1 MLRRPAR
8 PALRRTGIGRILE
21 RGLDRCRE
29 FFGRGGDAH
38 QVADRDY
45 LRQWRGHDRQAGRH
59 VLVELDRVDA
69 LDQRRDLE
77 GNDADRKIPY
87 RFGEFVVGNLA
98 GQFDIAQAVQR
109 RDDFGFGAAD
119 QLEADRRVVLG
130 GGPDPRRFE
139 PMVDG
144 AEVPDNRLI
153 FAAALAPRATEVLD
167 RCAIADQRA
176 RPDRRYPVGQWL
188 GGGDQEIGAADQAL
202 LIRQR
207 LLANILEAAQQIE
220 AVVNYG
226 AAW

>member
-1 MLRRPAR
+1 MMTLTFGHTLPSS
-8 PALRRTGIGRILE
+8 
-21 RGLDRCRE
+21 DRSWS
-29 FFGRGGDAH
+29 A
-38 QVADRDY
+38 
-45 LRQWRGHDRQAGRH
+45 
-59 VLVELDRVDA
+59 
-69 LDQRRDLE
+69 
-77 GNDADRKIPY
+77 
-87 RFGEFVVGNLA
+87 
-98 GQFDIAQAVQR
+98 
-109 RDDFGFGAAD
+109 RDDQPCCDAQRFAAPASAASSSAASIAVANSSAVAAMRTRSPTATTSGNG
-119 QLEADRRVVLG
+119 EATT